1 MKALVQRVLCSS
13 VTVGDREVNSI
24 GRGMCVLLGISKK
37 DTQKEAEWMATKLIN
52 LRIFEDPESGKGW
65 NKSVAD
71 LGMEILCVSQVS

>member
-1 MKALVQRVLCSS
+1 MYKAIYVPLS
-13 VTVGDREVNSI
+13 G
-24 GRGMCVLLGISKK
+24 CVYTSLHCR
-37 DTQKEAEWMATKLIN
+37 ATKLIN